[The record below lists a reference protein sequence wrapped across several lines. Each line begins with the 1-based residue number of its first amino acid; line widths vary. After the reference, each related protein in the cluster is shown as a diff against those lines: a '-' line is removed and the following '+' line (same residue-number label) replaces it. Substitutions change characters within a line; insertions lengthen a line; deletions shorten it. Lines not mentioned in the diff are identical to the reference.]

1 MKRVVILGA
10 GFGGLAAATR
20 LRQRLPKAFEVVIV
34 DRRPARPPGAPVGGD
49 KRLEGDALIIA
60 LGTQHAPE
68 AVPGFTEHVLNVYD
82 RAALPRASEA
92 VRSFRGG
99 RLRPRTFPPPP
110 LPP

>member
-20 LRQRLPKAFEVVIV
+20 LRQRLPKDFEVVIV
-34 DRRPARPPGAPVGGD
+34 DRPPAFPRVGAGRTARAPRAAVVGG

-68 AVPGFTEHVLNVYD
+68 AVPGFTEHVLKVYD
-82 RAALPRASEA
+82 RAPPPRAA
-92 VRSFRGG
+92 AGARSF
-99 RLRPRTFPPPP
+99 
-110 LPP
+110 